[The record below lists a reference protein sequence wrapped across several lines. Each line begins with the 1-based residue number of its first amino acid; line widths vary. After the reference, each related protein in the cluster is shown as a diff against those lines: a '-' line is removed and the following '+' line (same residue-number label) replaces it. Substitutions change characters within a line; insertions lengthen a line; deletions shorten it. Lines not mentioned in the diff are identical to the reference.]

1 MRLDD
6 LNHTVERLDEALA
19 TLAPSRVRQIEW
31 LRYDLNGECR
41 EQLDNGRLPRPH
53 QSAWYKVTT
62 DRVAYLRSIA
72 PTRVRDTLTALHST
86 LRAQS
91 PGVSL
96 RLKFGQMSIAGAFQA
111 HNVGQDYEG
120 FPDDLPGSNLNVVA
134 GRLQSG
140 TYAPDQLTVRMFW
153 HPTFNQWIVANNRGF
168 TAHCI
173 ARVRPLRLW
182 PTVFGPVAAEITRLA
197 EVEGANGVPVRL
209 GHRAG
214 EPAPRRLPSG
224 RMFVT
229 PVGNNIT
236 QVVEVPGHW
245 T

>member
-1 MRLDD
+1 M
-6 LNHTVERLDEALA
+6 TV
-19 TLAPSRVRQIEW
+19 
-31 LRYDLNGECR
+31 
-41 EQLDNGRLPRPH
+41 
-53 QSAWYKVTT
+53 
-62 DRVAYLRSIA
+62 DRGAYLRSVA
-72 PTRVRDTLTALHST
+72 PTRVRDTLTGLHST

-96 RLKFGQMSIAGAFQA
+96 RLKFGQMRVADAFQV

-120 FPDDLPGSNLNVVA
+120 FPNDLPGSNLNVVA

-140 TYAPDQLTVRMFW
+140 TYAPDQLTVRIFW
-153 HPTFNQWIVANNRGF
+153 HPTSNQWIGANNRGF

-182 PTVFGPVAAEITRLA
+182 PTVFGPVADEITRLA
-197 EVEGANGVPVRL
+197 EVEGAYDVPLLL

-229 PVGNNIT
+229 LVNAIT